1 MYLSLNWL
9 KDFVKIDNKITP
21 EEIGAKLNLHTV
33 EVEGIIRSGD
43 KFKNVVVGEIL
54 EVKKHPNADRLRL
67 ATVDAGGKKL
77 HIVCGAPNI
86 EAGQKVPVAL
96 VGAVLPSGLEIQEAK
111 VRGEVSEGM
120 LCAEDELGLGQDHA
134 GILILSKDAK
144 IGQDLAKYLK
154 LDDVVFEVDNK
165 SLSNRPDLWGHYGM
179 ARELSVLFDIELK
192 EVYGSMIPLLRQPAD
207 MEPQDNKKGNKLKVS
222 VKDKRL
228 CPRYTAISVSGIEIK
243 DSPKWIQDRLSA
255 VGSRPINNIVDIT
268 NYVMLELG
276 QPLHAFDASLVDNII
291 VRQTKKDEQIE
302 TLDGR
307 MRELEPGM
315 LVIADSEKPIAIAGI
330 MGGANSEISEK
341 TSEIILEAANFEPV
355 QIRKTANKLSLR
367 TDASSRFEKSLDPK
381 LTEIALARTIEL
393 ILESCPKAQINNE
406 LIDINNFKL
415 NQGPIKLDMDW
426 LNKKI
431 GKEIDPKEVIRI
443 LEKLGFS
450 TSRKSIKSKVE
461 SHNNILEVKIPTWR
475 ATKDVAIK
483 EDLLEEV
490 VRILGYNN
498 IESTMPCVAMEF
510 PRFNQERILERNI
523 KEILALGAKM
533 TEVYNYSFVDEKQL
547 IKLGFDISSCVRIAN
562 PINENQ
568 ALLRSSLVSG
578 LLENI
583 HKNQARF
590 NSLSFFE
597 IGSIFLNL
605 EGDIAKETSGK
616 EKLPYQE
623 KRLGMIFAGTKTEEE
638 FYYGK
643 GCLELLFSKLNLNFF
658 FDLSETAPNW
668 ANNQIYAKIY
678 VEKQEIG
685 YICALKNETQKKMGL
700 KKQLIISEINF
711 IKLFQIVNTRSEKKY
726 KQTEKFPQ
734 VSRDLAFVINNKI
747 LYNNIM
753 EEILNSH
760 EYVRAVE
767 LFDVYKEENLGKS
780 NKSMAFHIAYQADKT
795 LEAKEIDSL
804 QKELIKKLE
813 KKFNAK
819 VRDF

>member
-643 GCLELLFSKLNLNFF
+643 GCLEFLFSKLNLNFF

>member
-1 MYLSLNWL
+1 M
-9 KDFVKIDNKITP
+9 D
-21 EEIGAKLNLHTV
+21 
-33 EVEGIIRSGD
+33 
-43 KFKNVVVGEIL
+43 
-54 EVKKHPNADRLRL
+54 
-67 ATVDAGGKKL
+67 
-77 HIVCGAPNI
+77 
-86 EAGQKVPVAL
+86 
-96 VGAVLPSGLEIQEAK
+96 
-111 VRGEVSEGM
+111 
-120 LCAEDELGLGQDHA
+120 
-134 GILILSKDAK
+134 
-144 IGQDLAKYLK
+144 
-154 LDDVVFEVDNK
+154 
-165 SLSNRPDLWGHYGM
+165 
-179 ARELSVLFDIELK
+179 
-192 EVYGSMIPLLRQPAD
+192 
-207 MEPQDNKKGNKLKVS
+207 PQDNKKGNKLKVS

-498 IESTMPCVAMEF
+498 IESTMPC
-510 PRFNQERILERNI
+510 
-523 KEILALGAKM
+523 
-533 TEVYNYSFVDEKQL
+533 
-547 IKLGFDISSCVRIAN
+547 IAN

-643 GCLELLFSKLNLNFF
+643 GCLEFLFSKLNLNFF

>member
-179 ARELSVLFDIELK
+179 ARELSVLFD
-192 EVYGSMIPLLRQPAD
+192 
-207 MEPQDNKKGNKLKVS
+207 
-222 VKDKRL
+222 
-228 CPRYTAISVSGIEIK
+228 IK

-643 GCLELLFSKLNLNFF
+643 GCLEFLFSKLNLNFF

>member
-1 MYLSLNWL
+1 M
-9 KDFVKIDNKITP
+9 D
-21 EEIGAKLNLHTV
+21 
-33 EVEGIIRSGD
+33 
-43 KFKNVVVGEIL
+43 
-54 EVKKHPNADRLRL
+54 
-67 ATVDAGGKKL
+67 
-77 HIVCGAPNI
+77 
-86 EAGQKVPVAL
+86 
-96 VGAVLPSGLEIQEAK
+96 
-111 VRGEVSEGM
+111 
-120 LCAEDELGLGQDHA
+120 
-134 GILILSKDAK
+134 
-144 IGQDLAKYLK
+144 
-154 LDDVVFEVDNK
+154 
-165 SLSNRPDLWGHYGM
+165 
-179 ARELSVLFDIELK
+179 
-192 EVYGSMIPLLRQPAD
+192 
-207 MEPQDNKKGNKLKVS
+207 PQDNKKGNKLKVS

-330 MGGANSEISEK
+330 MGGDNSEISEK

-367 TDASSRFEKSLDPK
+367 TDA
-381 LTEIALARTIEL
+381 
-393 ILESCPKAQINNE
+393 
-406 LIDINNFKL
+406 
-415 NQGPIKLDMDW
+415 
-426 LNKKI
+426 
-431 GKEIDPKEVIRI
+431 
-443 LEKLGFS
+443 
-450 TSRKSIKSKVE
+450 
-461 SHNNILEVKIPTWR
+461 
-475 ATKDVAIK
+475 
-483 EDLLEEV
+483 
-490 VRILGYNN
+490 
-498 IESTMPCVAMEF
+498 
-510 PRFNQERILERNI
+510 
-523 KEILALGAKM
+523 
-533 TEVYNYSFVDEKQL
+533 
-547 IKLGFDISSCVRIAN
+547 SSCVRIAN

-643 GCLELLFSKLNLNFF
+643 GCLEFLFSKLNLNFF